1 MGLQRVGHNWATE
14 LNWTEWMYVLFQ
26 FSSVAPSCLT
36 LTPKSTAHQVS
47 LTFSNSRSLL
57 KLMYICTLISV
68 KFSSVTQLCP
78 THMLTNNLCNIFNHI
93 DEISVEVQQVWTGN
107 HQAYCKCLSFFSW
120 CSLNLEDLTENNS
133 SFNSLLWVV
142 YMISSKSLHKA
153 QMPERIFLMN
163 KT

>member
-1 MGLQRVGHNWATE
+1 MGLQRVVHKSNWTE
-14 LNWTEWMYVLFQ
+14 LNWVYVCIISVQ
-26 FSSVAPSCLT
+26 FSCSIMSDSV
-36 LTPKSTAHQVS
+36 TPRSAARQVS